1 VSRDDGIAEADIF
14 ELQNFRNSP
23 RFSASEKTAL
33 EYAEEMCQTPVAVSD
48 ELFARLREHFED
60 DQIVELT
67 ASIAYENYRAR
78 FYHALEIGSDDL
90 FVCAWSP
97 EVSAKTQSA
106 SAKRE
111 TS

>member
-1 VSRDDGIAEADIF
+1 MSRSDGIAEADIF
-14 ELQNFRNSP
+14 DLQNFRNSA

-33 EYAEEMCQTPVAVSD
+33 EYAEDMCRTPVAVSD
-48 ELFARLREHFED
+48 ELFARLRKHFDD

-97 EVSAKTQSA
+97 EVSSSTHSTAG
-106 SAKRE
+106 
-111 TS
+111 